1 MTGNPLTRT
10 FGQAG
15 VKTTLPISR
24 TDPTVQSE
32 LFNLNGL
39 AHKVTFESEF
49 LVAGSNQAM
58 SQLPLYD
65 RLDDNATEFTRRQ
78 MAVRTFGQSVGTFVP
93 TRFDER
99 FYALR
104 SDLQSCVKRY
114 RQHWPMRRDVGFT
127 IEVRKQ
133 TVHLHGLARD
143 SVTVA
148 A

>member
-1 MTGNPLTRT
+1 LGEAAYWGEDLTGNPLTRT

-15 VKTTLPISR
+15 VKTSLPISR

-78 MAVRTFGQSVGTFVP
+78 MAVRTFGQTVGTFVP

-104 SDLQSCVKRY
+104 SDLQGNRSEEHTSELQSRVDLVCRLPLEK
-114 RQHWPMRRDVGFT
+114 
-127 IEVRKQ
+127 
-133 TVHLHGLARD
+133 
-143 SVTVA
+143 
-148 A
+148 